1 VSYDLVLLRK
11 ERVADD
17 PAAEA
22 YDECPS
28 WWERL
33 LGRG

>member
-11 ERVADD
+11 ERVAD
-17 PAAEA
+17 EA
-22 YDECPS
+22 YGECPS
-28 WWERL
+28 WWKRL